1 MPAVDEWGDDV
12 TESEALELRARALAL
27 AARLDAIAAE
37 AWRADE
43 YEYVVVT
50 FAAEMLRALT
60 APGSG

>member
-1 MPAVDEWGDDV
+1 V

-43 YEYVVVT
+43 YGYVVVT